1 MILNAME
8 GKPLPIYGDGQQIRD
23 WLFVIDHC
31 EAIYRVIKDGSVGH
45 TYNIGGNNQPPNL
58 EIVKKLCKILDTKLP
73 DSEFVPHEQLITFV
87 KDRPG
92 HDRRYAIDIGK
103 INQELGWFPRQ
114 DLQSGLELTVQWY
127 IDNPDWVVAIRKQTE
142 YQKWLL
148 DNYQKRGGDE

>member
-1 MILNAME
+1 
-8 GKPLPIYGDGQQIRD
+8 
-23 WLFVIDHC
+23 
-31 EAIYRVIKDGSVGH
+31 
-45 TYNIGGNNQPPNL
+45 
-58 EIVKKLCKILDTKLP
+58 LCKILDTKLP